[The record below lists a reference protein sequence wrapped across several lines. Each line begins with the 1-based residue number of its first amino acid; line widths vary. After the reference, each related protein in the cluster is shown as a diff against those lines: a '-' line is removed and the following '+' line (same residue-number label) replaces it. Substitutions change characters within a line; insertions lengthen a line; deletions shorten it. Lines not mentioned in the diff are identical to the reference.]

1 MLSRPVSD
9 FGYTK
14 KLYTYHF
21 FTDLPRKIYYTMY
34 LGYEIMHPVNEN
46 VSNIVVYVSK
56 ALRSRF
62 TVLDPNVI

>member
-14 KLYTYHF
+14 QLYTHHF

-34 LGYEIMHPVNEN
+34 LGYEIKQPVNEN